1 MKNDTAIRDGQVKSD
16 LFQPLAQP
24 EPLRLQV
31 QGALEQLIIDGRL
44 EPGERLIETELA
56 KRLGVSR
63 GPIREALQMLA
74 REGWV
79 ELRPRQG
86 AYVAKPS
93 LNEIVDY
100 FDVRA
105 LLEVEVA
112 RLAARAIADG
122 PTSTDRKLL
131 DELHDIVQ
139 ESSGHW
145 DSFRSQQAEIS
156 DDGAEEARKFHRS
169 GSQRFHLALA
179 ELAGNNA
186 LVDLLER
193 LSKRTRWYFSP
204 RVLERTSGAWKEHD
218 ELCKAVAAGDEELAA
233 RLMTRHMQATRSSYL
248 KAYEDS

>member
-1 MKNDTAIRDGQVKSD
+1 MDSHE
-16 LFQPLAQP
+16 LYQPLEQP

-31 QGALEQLIIDGRL
+31 HNTLEQLIVDGRL
-44 EPGERLIETELA
+44 KPGQRLIETELA
-56 KRLGVSR
+56 ARLGVSR

-112 RLAARAIADG
+112 RLAARSVNEG
-122 PTSTDRKLL
+122 PTA
-131 DELHDIVQ
+131 
-139 ESSGHW
+139 
-145 DSFRSQQAEIS
+145 SQQALMDELDDIVRRSTGYWENILARPDDLDDS
-156 DDGAEEARKFHRS
+156 DIDNAREFHRT
-169 GSQRFHLALA
+169 GSQSFHQVLAQLG
-179 ELAGNNA
+179 GNTA
-186 LVDLLER
+186 LVDLLGR

-204 RVLERTSGAWKEHD
+204 RVLERTGQAWQEH
-218 ELCKAVAAGDEELAA
+218 EGLRTAVEKGDEDDAV
-233 RLMTRHMQATRSSYL
+233 RLMTAHMQATRASYL
-248 KAYEDS
+248 KAYEDR